1 MSKTWLITGSVSGI
15 GLSTAELVLARGEN
29 LVATARN
36 VDRLLNL
43 VRRYGK
49 QVELIELDVTDAPA
63 ARGAVDTAMERF
75 GRLDVLLNNAG
86 YAHLSPFEQVS
97 EDDFKAE
104 IDTNF
109 YGVVNLTRAALPV
122 MRRQKSGHIINIS
135 SSSAR
140 FGSPGSTAYTAAKWA
155 VSGFTASL
163 AKEVKPFGVKAIA
176 IEPGS
181 IRTNWTRVARGHVP
195 PLLREYE
202 PTIGA
207 IMRMTEGYAGTEP
220 GDPDKVAVVIFDL
233 SRQDDLPEQL
243 VLGSDALGRIAQSDA
258 VRSAAALYWDKISR
272 STDFDEP
279 TTPLPLLD

>member
-1 MSKTWLITGSVSGI
+1 MSKTWLITGSASGI

-43 VRRYGK
+43 ARRYSQ

-63 ARGAVDTAMERF
+63 ARRVVDTAMERF
-75 GRLDVLLNNAG
+75 GCLDVLLNNAG

-195 PLLREYE
+195 PLLPEYE

>member
-1 MSKTWLITGSVSGI
+1 MSKTWLITGSASGI
-15 GLSTAELVLARGEN
+15 GRSTAELVLARGEN
-29 LVATARN
+29 LIATARN
-36 VDRLLNL
+36 IDRLVDLA
-43 VRRYGK
+43 RRYEE
-49 QVELIELDVTDAPA
+49 QVELIEVDVTDASA
-63 ARGAVDTAMERF
+63 SLGAVAAAMERF

-122 MRRQKSGHIINIS
+122 MRQQKSGHIINIS

-140 FGSPGSTAYTAAKWA
+140 FGSPGSAAYTAAKWA

-163 AKEVKPFGVKAIA
+163 AKEVKPFGVTAVA

-195 PLLREYE
+195 PLLPEYE
-202 PTIGA
+202 PTVGA
-207 IMRMTEGYAGTEP
+207 IMKMTEGYAGTEP
-220 GDPDKVAVVIFDL
+220 GDPDKVAAVLFDL
-233 SRQDDLPEQL
+233 SRQNDLPEQL
-243 VLGSDALGRIAQSDA
+243 VLGSDALARIAQNDV
-258 VRSAAALYWDKISR
+258 VRSTAALQWNKVSR
-272 STDFDEP
+272 STDFDGNA
-279 TTPLPLLD
+279 TPLRLLD

>member
-1 MSKTWLITGSVSGI
+1 MSKTWLITGSASGI

-43 VRRYGK
+43 ARRYSQ

-63 ARGAVDTAMERF
+63 ARRVVDTAMERF

-195 PLLREYE
+195 PLLPEYE

>member
-1 MSKTWLITGSVSGI
+1 MSKTWLITGSASGI

-43 VRRYGK
+43 ARRYGK

-63 ARGAVDTAMERF
+63 ARRVVDTAMERF

-195 PLLREYE
+195 PLLPEYE

>member
-1 MSKTWLITGSVSGI
+1 MSKTWLITGSASGI

-43 VRRYGK
+43 ARRYSQ

-63 ARGAVDTAMERF
+63 ARRVVDTAMERF

-109 YGVVNLTRAALPV
+109 YGVVNLTRAALPL

-195 PLLREYE
+195 PLLPEYE

-207 IMRMTEGYAGTEP
+207 IMRITEGYAGTEP

>member
-1 MSKTWLITGSVSGI
+1 MSKTWLITGSASGI

-43 VRRYGK
+43 ARRYSQ
-49 QVELIELDVTDAPA
+49 QVELTELDVTDAPA
-63 ARGAVDTAMERF
+63 ARCVVDTAMERF

-195 PLLREYE
+195 PLLPEYE

-233 SRQDDLPEQL
+233 SRQEDLPEQL

>member
-1 MSKTWLITGSVSGI
+1 MSKTWLITGSASGI

-43 VRRYGK
+43 ARRYGK
-49 QVELIELDVTDAPA
+49 QVELIELDVTNAPA
-63 ARGAVDTAMERF
+63 ARRVVDTAMERF

-195 PLLREYE
+195 PLLPEYE

-279 TTPLPLLD
+279 TTPLPVLD

>member
-1 MSKTWLITGSVSGI
+1 MSKTWLITGSASGI

-43 VRRYGK
+43 ARRYGK
-49 QVELIELDVTDAPA
+49 QVELIELDVTNAPA
-63 ARGAVDTAMERF
+63 ARGVVDTAMERF

-195 PLLREYE
+195 PLLPEYE

>member
-1 MSKTWLITGSVSGI
+1 MSKTWLITGSASGI

-43 VRRYGK
+43 ARRYGK
-49 QVELIELDVTDAPA
+49 QVELIELDVTNAPA
-63 ARGAVDTAMERF
+63 ARRVVDTAMERF

-195 PLLREYE
+195 PLLPEYE